1 MFTIKKIERYMNLV
15 SYSTF
20 CFSCASWYISE
31 DERYCCELQLV
42 ACTPLVR
49 LGQEK
54 VPAHSSSFE
63 PTVYSDDT
71 ITDEEEEDDD
81 DGEYSVGDSYN
92 SDDSDES
99 GEGLVLKIFVS
110 FLMTLLF
117 K

>member
-1 MFTIKKIERYMNLV
+1 MFLIVHFVSVVQVGTSVRMKHIAVSCNLLH
-15 SYSTF
+15 
-20 CFSCASWYISE
+20 AP
-31 DERYCCELQLV
+31 
-42 ACTPLVR
+42 PLVR

-92 SDDSDES
+92 SNDSDES

-110 FLMTLLF
+110 FLMTLNLLF